1 MLAVTVCF
9 IALATAFDLKTDR
22 IPNALNLTGLTAGL
36 LMAYERAG
44 PAGLLIAVKGVIVMF
59 LASFA
64 LFILKAMRGGDGK
77 MLCAVVAMV
86 GSVKGIRILLY
97 ALMIASVMGLPR
109 WFKRKPGDRTGIHCS
124 IPIALATGIYL
135 SIYGGGL

>member
-36 LMAYERAG
+36 LMAYGRAG
-44 PAGLLIAVKGVIVMF
+44 PAGLLTDVKGVMVMF

-64 LFILKAMRGGDGK
+64 LFVIRAMRGGDGK
-77 MLCAVVAMV
+77 MLCAVAALV
-86 GSVKGIRILLY
+86 GSSHGIRILLY
-97 ALMIASVMGLPR
+97 ALVIAAVLGLPK
-109 WFKRKPGDRTGIHCS
+109 WFRRKPGDRTELHCS

-135 SIYGGGL
+135 TIYGGGL